1 MKLLQKKYREV
12 RNFGFKIYLRKNI
25 PIGAGLGG
33 GSGNAAT
40 TILAINELYNLNLTE
55 KVMAEL
61 GTELGSDVPFFIYQ
75 KPAFVTGR
83 GEDITLLQTFPSYY
97 CILVYPNIAI
107 STKKMYEAFDLRLT
121 KERPSD
127 SNHEFLAHIQEIEKT
142 RSLEFFHNDFDSLCV
157 SLYPEI
163 GTCKAMLLQSGAE
176 FAMVSGSGSSIFL
189 IY

>member
-1 MKLLQKKYREV
+1 MKSPTYKSPAKINLRLDILGKRADGFHELQMIMVPITLFDEITFTLTDSKKIEIDSDKKDLINEDNLIFKAIKLLQKKYREV

-97 CILVYPNIAI
+97 CILVYPNI
-107 STKKMYEAFDLRLT
+107 
-121 KERPSD
+121 
-127 SNHEFLAHIQEIEKT
+127 
-142 RSLEFFHNDFDSLCV
+142 
-157 SLYPEI
+157 
-163 GTCKAMLLQSGAE
+163 
-176 FAMVSGSGSSIFL
+176 
-189 IY
+189 